1 MYWYSHFQL
10 FKLLDTGKPW
20 NKDMIMGA
28 IALFLLGAIFKIWHN
43 LITSNYISL
52 TPLSKTNY
60 SHYVHCNYTG
70 CILRICDPH
79 MLWDYSTSEWSLEPA
94 FVSAEG
100 ILHDWKFGKSNLKGR
115 VRTFLYSFLQSSIWI
130 FQIKKIFGVD
140 WQHQPLRVLRL
151 TKSTGTCWFC

>member
-28 IALFLLGAIFKIWHN
+28 IALFLLGTIFKIWHN

-70 CILRICDPH
+70 CIAV
-79 MLWDYSTSEWSLEPA
+79 SSA
-94 FVSAEG
+94 FVTHIWCGTTVPLSDP
-100 ILHDWKFGKSNLKGR
+100 LSLLLCLQKDWKFGKSNLKGR

-151 TKSTGTCWFC
+151 TNSTGSCWFC